1 MKNFDWCSLTSTG
14 RTFSSFFHQ
23 VYSFCFHCL
32 QDAIPAEEMIVN
44 FRLPFMEKNRQI
56 VGIFVVMTNS
66 AKLLNFSK
74 FTTLILC
81 FLQQFAVTRHFC
93 RVSNNFSCVRKFS
106 RKLTIFYRSKKL
118 KYSKIE
124 FFHFFGE
131 KNHSWPWTSKSFWR
145 TNLLASIAPIGYC
158 FRALPFQ
165 AISVIICPE
174 PFVNRLVNCGLNFFA
189 WFRVLNFR
197 LENLYDKKELAE
209 LSLLTP

>member
-1 MKNFDWCSLTSTG
+1 MFCWCNLV
-14 RTFSSFFHQ
+14 SFFFLEKILFTCKRRLFWLIMTHL
-23 VYSFCFHCL
+23 V
-32 QDAIPAEEMIVN
+32 MISS
-44 FRLPFMEKNRQI
+44 
-56 VGIFVVMTNS
+56 GYDS
-66 AKLLNFSK
+66 SG
-74 FTTLILC
+74 
-81 FLQQFAVTRHFC
+81 FC

-106 RKLTIFYRSKKL
+106 RKLTIFYRGKKL

-165 AISVIICPE
+165 AISVTICPE
-174 PFVNRLVNCGLNFFA
+174 PFVNRLVNCGLIFFA

-197 LENLYDKKELAE
+197 LENLYDKKELAVYH
-209 LSLLTP
+209 PC